1 MRRESRLERIA
12 ASQALDL
19 EAEKGRCLFARGSK
33 MTDEDFER
41 HADTLARYAQ
51 SLPLGRSL
59 PVGVEPDS
67 SDSRPARPDT
77 IAAAVD
83 YADRM
88 RRSGSPVRFRAAL
101 AHVRGDG

>member
-1 MRRESRLERIA
+1 VRRESRLERIA